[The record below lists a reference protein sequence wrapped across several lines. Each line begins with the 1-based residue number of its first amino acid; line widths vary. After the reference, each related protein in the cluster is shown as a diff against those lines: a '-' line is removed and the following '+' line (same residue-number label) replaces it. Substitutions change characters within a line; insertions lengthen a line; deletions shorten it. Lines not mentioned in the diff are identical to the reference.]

1 MILKLKKPLL
11 LTLSVDTL
19 VVNPTAIFIDA
30 DGVPQ
35 QMVNINIKA
44 AHRLGQVVIPESV
57 DEEGNI
63 IPEHTEEQL
72 ILMTS
77 PYNLENPSDF
87 THVPFELVAGLI
99 QAHQQPEILPF
110 INQKIKESG
119 YESKFKDSLAG
130 LDLEIAEVII

>member
-1 MILKLKKPLL
+1 MILKLKNPLL

-19 VVNPTAIFIDA
+19 VVNPNAIFIDA

-44 AHRLGQVVIPESV
+44 AHRLGNVVIPESL

-63 IPEHTEEQL
+63 ITERTEEQL
-72 ILMTS
+72 VEMTS
-77 PYNLENPSDF
+77 PYNLENPTDIN
-87 THVPFELVAGLI
+87 HVPFELVAGLI
-99 QAHQQPEILPF
+99 QAHQQPEILPL
-110 INQKIKESG
+110 INQKIKEAG
-119 YESKFKDSLAG
+119 FENEFKNSLEG

>member
-1 MILKLKKPLL
+1 MILKLKNPLL

-19 VVNPTAIFIDA
+19 VVNPNAIFIDEN
-30 DGVPQ
+30 GVPQ

-44 AHRLGQVVIPESV
+44 AHRLGNVVIPESV

-63 IPEHTEEQL
+63 TPERTEEQL
-72 ILMTS
+72 IEMTS
-77 PYNLENPSDF
+77 PYNLENPSNF

-99 QAHQQPEILPF
+99 QAHKQPEILPF
-110 INQKIKESG
+110 INQKIKEAG
-119 YESKFKDSLAG
+119 FESKFKNSLEG